1 MGQGPLTEM
10 REVEAFVRASIETAR
25 AAQPPGAPPQIDIIP
40 PRRPP
45 GAFRLRPREYA
56 PVVLDAAGLPIAGPP
71 IVNVVNEATIARQLE
86 WIDLATSRMLTVEN
100 IGDEVAQ
107 SGRQLDLFNRR
118 DMQRVLGIDV
128 REIPSVDMYIDQWR
142 DLNVGLIETGLR
154 AEVQVPRL
162 RPLLQ
167 DVSQVIERA
176 HAEGVRVEVLA
187 HDLRERFDVSDSRA
201 ELIAR
206 DQTLKLNA
214 QISRHRQLSAGVE
227 EYIWDTSG
235 DERVRESHA
244 RLDGQKFSWHAP
256 PSVGHPGQDFQCR
269 CTAIPVIPE

>member
-1 MGQGPLTEM
+1 MEDLES
-10 REVEAFVRASIETAR
+10 FVRASIETAR
-25 AAQPPGAPPQIDIIP
+25 LAQPPGAPPQIDIIP

-45 GAFRLRPREYA
+45 NAFILRPREYA
-56 PVVLDAAGLPIAGPP
+56 PVVLDAAGVPIAVPP
-71 IVNVVNEATIARQLE
+71 ITRVVNEETISRQLE
-86 WIDLATSRMLTVEN
+86 WLDLSTSRMLTVEN
-100 IGDEVAQ
+100 IGDEVRK
-107 SGRQLDLFNRR
+107 SGRQIDLFNQRE
-118 DMQRVLGIDV
+118 MQRVLGIDV
-128 REIPSVDMYIDQWR
+128 RRVPGVDLIIDQWVE
-142 DLNVGLIETGLR
+142 DNVRLIETGLL
-154 AEVQVPRL
+154 AKVQEPRL

-167 DVSQVIERA
+167 DVKRVVNQA

-187 HDLRERFDVSDSRA
+187 HDLRERFGVSDSRA

-206 DQTLKLNA
+206 DQTLKLNG
-214 QISRHRQLSAGVE
+214 QINRHRQLAVGVE

-269 CTAIPVIPE
+269 CTAIPVIPED